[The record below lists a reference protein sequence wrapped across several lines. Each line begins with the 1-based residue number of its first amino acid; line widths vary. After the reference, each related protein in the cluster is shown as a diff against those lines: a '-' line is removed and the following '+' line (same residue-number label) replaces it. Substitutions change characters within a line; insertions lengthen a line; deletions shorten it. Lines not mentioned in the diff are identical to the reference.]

1 MILQPH
7 LINNLQAKFGNEVE
21 KKRVYKTP
29 GTPRFKIVRPSND
42 DDTIDVN
49 LQSKYCSGVGML
61 LYLTK
66 YSRPD
71 LCNVVRE
78 LSKCMDKATMG
89 TYLEMLRVIKF
100 VIDTKNFG
108 LRVQPES
115 KLKNWSLRVFCDSDW
130 AGDSE
135 TRISVTGFIVYLM
148 NVPVCWRSKAQR
160 GVTLSSSEAEYVAIS
175 EAVKEIKFI
184 YYLLQGIGINIELPI
199 IVKTNNICAMFM
211 AQNSS
216 SGVRTRHV
224 DTRYHYIRENV
235 EDGII
240 KIEFVRS
247 MENDSDI
254 FTKNVTQEIYEKHVR
269 NFLEDTTGEY
279 NG

>member
-1 MILQPH
+1 
-7 LINNLQAKFGNEVE
+7 
-21 KKRVYKTP
+21 
-29 GTPRFKIVRPSND
+29 
-42 DDTIDVN
+42 
-49 LQSKYCSGVGML
+49 
-61 LYLTK
+61 
-66 YSRPD
+66 
-71 LCNVVRE
+71 
-78 LSKCMDKATMG
+78 MG

-100 VIDTKNFG
+100 VIDTKHFC
-108 LRVQPES
+108 LRIQPVR
-115 KLKNWSLRVFCDSDW
+115 KLKNWSLHVFCNSNW

-184 YYLLQGIGINIELPI
+184 YYLLQGIGIEIELPI
-199 IVKTNNICAMFM
+199 IVKTDNIGAMFM
-211 AQNSS
+211 AQNAS

-247 MENDSDI
+247 IDNDSDI
-254 FTKNVTQEIYEKHVR
+254 FTKNVNQEIYEKHVK
-269 NFLEDTTGEY
+269 NFLEDSGEKY
-279 NG
+279 GD